1 MSQWHKILKHMANTL
16 LFSRADIQFVSHKLF
31 EQIFQTELIYL
42 LVSTS
47 TGSSCAKIV
56 APWTKTKMIVRIE
69 IFIIIQYF
77 GLGDVVRETQQSQ
90 QNSQEV
96 FTKKFLGLIIILL
109 YVYIITIE

>member
-1 MSQWHKILKHMANTL
+1 MANTL
-16 LFSRADIQFVSHKLF
+16 LFSRADIQFVTLKLL

-56 APWTKTKMIVRIE
+56 APWTKTKIVRIE

-96 FTKKFLGLIIILL
+96 FTKKFLGLII
-109 YVYIITIE
+109 TSF